1 MRLRNLKNKSEII
14 NNSEYVVKDSEKY
27 IGKWN
32 SLFDNSNPIYI
43 EIGMGKGK
51 FIVENAINNP
61 NINYIGIE
69 KVDNV
74 LARALPNI
82 PVGLNNLK
90 ILRLNAQ
97 DIDLCFNKEVDLVYL
112 NFSDPWPKSRHADR
126 RLTSKIFLEKYDKIF
141 KGEPSIQLRTDNYN
155 LFRYSIESLSQYGY
169 GLYDVSF
176 DLHNEATDLI
186 TTEYEDKFVSN
197 GDNIYYLH
205 AIKSVNNLGKCL
217 K

>member
-14 NNSEYVVKDSEKY
+14 NNSEYVVKDPEKY

-205 AIKSVNNLGKCL
+205 AIKSFTNK
-217 K
+217 

>member
-205 AIKSVNNLGKCL
+205 AIKSFTNK
-217 K
+217 